1 MGRPEPCVLYAHT
14 FVHPHLDEYVDEVL
28 FSEPVVISACEF
40 LEQNASS
47 ICPALKLVGAT
58 SPPSFA
64 LEVFI
69 QCGGETRFRRL
80 CLPCLYSHS
89 SSNVLEVEARHVTPV
104 DTNASPGPSASLYK
118 EKLLIQS
125 LLARARFLIDAVVTN
140 HLVVRGSYRSLSMVI
155 YGNTAE
161 DLGQFNI
168 DVDLDG
174 SLTDTV
180 SAVEGDLE
188 DLPPA
193 FHPTMFTIKEL
204 VSPLKIL
211 SQAVV
216 VLDIPLE
223 LRKFL
228 LLVYKSLDSQNLG
241 EAADKVISS
250 LLLVTPKY
258 KSHCSS
264 KKNVDPRQLGLDIVI
279 SGGDEH
285 SLTEAGEE
293 LLDLYKRLQNE
304 SGDPSAESSAESL
317 FLESEADVPTSK
329 ELMETLR
336 QHFDFCSGA
345 GNVGYVHFSQNKNT
359 ILWLSVASLL
369 CSARESC
376 FHFVNY
382 GGMKQLGYVFTHRMQ
397 NSTTLT
403 LLLLGVIERATLHSI
418 GCEGFLGWWPRE
430 DESMPH
436 GTSEGYNQL
445 LKLLLENQRHDVA
458 SLATYILHRLR
469 FYEVACRYECIVLSI
484 LGDVSGVGRVTKF
497 TMDMLTSATVQ
508 LKKLLKLIKLSGP
521 IDDPSPT
528 AAASRIFI
536 LGDTGLLS
544 YKSTSGLI
552 NQSNCGFLNWEIDSH
567 LLSLLKERGFLP
579 LSAALLSSS
588 VLRSETG
595 RAIDSFLDIVSHI
608 DAIILSLLFCRSGL
622 DFLLHDPEVS
632 STIIHAL
639 RGIEDVQKEGLLSL
653 RYAYVLMSKGFFI
666 RPKEVGMVVE
676 MHMRALIAVDSLC
689 KLTPNTE
696 EFLWVLWDLCRLSR
710 SECGRQAL
718 LVLVDFPEALKVL
731 MTALHSGRELDPVSL
746 STGVSPL
753 NLAIFHS
760 AAEIFEVIVTDST
773 ATSLSSWIDH
783 AKELHMALHSSSPGS
798 NKKDAPARLLEWIDA
813 SVVYHRNGAI
823 GLLRYAAVLASGGD
837 VHMASNSVLASDMM
851 DVDNVV
857 GDSSNT
863 SDGNVV
869 DNLIGKRITEKDFPG
884 VFLRDSS
891 VAQLT
896 TAFRILAFISD
907 NSVVSAALYD
917 EGAVMVIH
925 AVLINCKQMLERSS
939 NIYDYLVDE
948 GGEGSS
954 TSDLL
959 VERSREKSLFDLLIP
974 SLVLLINL
982 LQKLQE
988 VKEQHKNTKLLN
1000 ALVQLHQEVS
1010 PKLAACAAELSHSC
1024 ADFVLGFGAV
1034 CHLLASAI
1042 ACWPVYS
1049 WTPGLFHFLL
1059 DSLHATSLLALGPK
1073 ETCSLLCLLNDLFP
1087 DESIWLWKNGMPML
1101 SPLRAMSV
1109 GTLLGPEKE
1118 KQINWYLKPGNPEKL
1133 VSQLS
1138 PQLVKLG
1145 EIILHCAV
1153 SMSGVIQDALR
1164 VLVVRIAC
1172 LNLDYASQLVK
1183 PIISWISLR
1192 LSEPSVLSD
1201 VDAYKVHQ
1209 LLKFL
1214 AILLEHPY
1222 AKPLLLKAGA
1232 SHMLRKVIDKC
1243 IEAANYDVKQFH
1255 ENTKYEFSLLTW
1267 SVPVFVSISMVSDG
1281 RASVKHP
1288 GARDRNIPDRFTD
1301 EECLIFWSYL
1311 FRFCTVLPLGKEL
1324 LACLSAFKQM
1334 CFSTEGQRALL
1345 TIAKHIESSTIQD
1358 SESLIKRETDPSW
1371 GIIRASEWKEHPPL
1385 FCCWTNLLR
1394 SFESNYVS
1402 AVEVAEA
1409 IYTLSSGALGF
1420 CMDGE
1425 SMNSER
1431 VAAIKLLFGVKD
1443 DVSFE
1448 SFVEENLKHIE
1459 DLTNLLDSKTSNEV
1473 ASDVLPTPHQIK
1485 ETSSLLLLL
1494 LQRSSSTEEMD
1505 AEIATAYISLL
1516 TPSVSSRIHKFAD
1529 RRMERIEDYSL
1540 DEFGSTFFWECPEN
1554 MRNRITQTGLSA
1566 KRKLPSL
1573 EAPNRHTRGDNSVAE
1588 NTSQNTFSRG
1598 SVPVT
1603 TPPGPTRR
1611 DTFRQRKPNTSRPPS
1626 MHVDDYVARERNA
1639 DGTNSSNVISVPR
1652 IGPSSGRPPS
1662 VHVDVFMARQKER
1675 QTIVGISVNDA
1686 ATQAKTTTPDDNMD
1700 VDKPSKSQPLKTDLD
1715 DDLQGIDIVFDA
1727 EESEPDDKL
1736 PFPQTDDILQQP
1748 ASVVIEPRS
1757 PHSIVEET
1765 ESGVKEG
1772 SQFSRLGTPLAS
1784 NMDENTPS
1792 EYSSRMS
1799 VSRPEMLLN
1808 REPSISSDKK
1818 FSDLSDDSKSLPVRP
1833 HKLIDSSASM
1843 YMNTSSSSVRFPV
1856 DSRTPPN
1863 LYPKSNLQQ
1872 SGPVPIGSGYQ
1883 GFYDQKFPSNQPPLP
1898 PMPPP
1903 LTVSP
1908 VLSQN
1913 MDSVMNQAP
1922 PGFHV
1927 QSEYMSAVTSSSA
1940 SLATSTALPDMKFGR
1955 TSLPS
1960 PVRSARPHPPLPPTP
1975 PPYSANSSSL
1985 KNPTSQSP
1993 QYFQTVNNTELQQT
2007 PVLTSYPQSPMMQP
2021 MLFRPGSMPS
2031 NPYGNNLVPHQGDS
2045 LSNVAQNPH
2054 IPIPS
2059 LQPIP
2064 TLTQLQP
2071 LQPPQIPRP
2080 PPQHLRPPV
2089 PSSPQPEQGAS
2100 LLQVPAQSPQVVQQ
2114 PQVSPAHVY
2123 YQTPQ
2128 HEGSSHSMQQQQH
2141 VDRSQRN
2148 LQSSGDATSQQ
2159 LDSGMSLQEFFRSPE
2174 AIQSLLS
2181 DRDKLCQ
2188 LLEQHPKLMQMLQLR
2203 VIRDM
2208 LGNTRV
2214 IEIKKALGSEG
2225 LYKGHFSDL
2234 SNCLTVSGWDNYSG
2248 ILAHYRRVPV
2258 KAYKLPCA
2266 RKVDCCCLTVLE
2278 LFYLFILLVLPM
2290 STRSLLGI
2298 WLISPYL
2305 ISVFQRTIQMS
2316 LSIIESPFTER
2327 QGGCPGDLIGMKDRV
2342 FQGSKKPM
2350 IQDNPFECREPTLF
2364 CQRQLQAAEAVMSL
2378 VVG

>member
-1 MGRPEPCVLYAHT
+1 MVRPEPCVLYAHT

-28 FSEPVVISACEF
+28 FSEPVIISACEF

-47 ICPALKLVGAT
+47 ICPALKLIGAT

-64 LEVFI
+64 LEVFF
-69 QCGGETRFRRL
+69 QCGGEARFRRL

-89 SSNVLEVEARHVTPV
+89 SSNVLEVE
-104 DTNASPGPSASLYK
+104 
-118 EKLLIQS
+118 
-125 LLARARFLIDAVVTN
+125 AVVTN

-228 LLVYKSLDSQNLG
+228 LLVYKSLDSQNLR

-258 KSHCSS
+258 RTHCSS
-264 KKNVDPRQLGLDIVI
+264 KKNVDPKQLGLDIVI

-285 SLTEAGEE
+285 SFTEAGEE
-293 LLDLYKRLQNE
+293 LLDLYKRLHNE
-304 SGDPSAESSAESL
+304 SEDPSAESSAESL

-329 ELMETLR
+329 ELMETLH

-382 GGMKQLGYVFTHRMQ
+382 GGMNQLGYIFTYRLQ

-430 DESMPH
+430 DESMPV
-436 GTSEGYNQL
+436 GISDGYNQL

-497 TMDMLTSATVQ
+497 TTEMLTSATVQ
-508 LKKLLKLIKLSGP
+508 LQKLSKLIKLSGP

-528 AAASRIFI
+528 AVASRFFF

-552 NQSNCGFLNWEIDSH
+552 SQSNCGFLNWDIDSH

-595 RAIDSFLDIVSHI
+595 HAIDSFLDIVSHI
-608 DAIILSLLFCRSGL
+608 EAIILSLLFCRSGL

-639 RGIEDVQKEGLLSL
+639 RGIEDVQKEDLISL

-676 MHMRALIAVDSLC
+676 MHMRALIAIDSLC

-731 MTALHSGRELDPVSL
+731 MIALRSGRELDPVSL

-783 AKELHMALHSSSPGS
+783 AKELHMALHSSSQGS

-869 DNLIGKRITEKDFPG
+869 DNLIGKHITEKNFPG
-884 VFLRDSS
+884 VILRDSS

-907 NSVVSAALYD
+907 NPVVAAALYD

-925 AVLINCKQMLERSS
+925 AVLINCKQMLERSF

-959 VERSREKSLFDLLIP
+959 IERSRETSLFDLLIP

-982 LQKLQE
+982 LQKLQLVNGYIRHTIEACLSQIQE

-1000 ALVQLHQEVS
+1000 ALIQLHQEVS
-1010 PKLAACAAELSHSC
+1010 PKLAACAAELSYSC

-1034 CHLLASAI
+1034 CHLLASAL
-1042 ACWPVYS
+1042 ACWPVYN

-1145 EIILHCAV
+1145 EIVLHCAV

-1164 VLVVRIAC
+1164 VLVIRIGC
-1172 LNLDYASQLVK
+1172 LNLDYASQLLK
-1183 PIISWISLR
+1183 PIISWISNR
-1192 LSEPSVLSD
+1192 LSEPTMLSD

-1232 SHMLRKVIDKC
+1232 SRMFKKVIDKC
-1243 IEAANYDVKQFH
+1243 VEATNYDVKQFH
-1255 ENTKYEFSLLTW
+1255 ENIKYEFSLLTW
-1267 SVPVFVSISMVSDG
+1267 SVPVFESISLISDG

-1288 GARDRNIPDRFTD
+1288 GVCDRNIPDRFTD
-1301 EECLIFWSYL
+1301 EECLIFWPYL
-1311 FRFCTVLPLGKEL
+1311 FRFFTVLPLGKEL

-1334 CFSTEGQRALL
+1334 GSSTEGQRALL
-1345 TIAKHIESSTIQD
+1345 AIAKHTESSTIQD
-1358 SESLIKRETDPSW
+1358 SESQIKSETDAS
-1371 GIIRASEWKEHPPL
+1371 GAVIRASEWKERPPL
-1385 FCCWTNLLR
+1385 LCCWTNLLR
-1394 SFESNYVS
+1394 SFESNY
-1402 AVEVAEA
+1402 APEVEVAEA

-1420 CMDGE
+1420 CMDGK

-1443 DVSFE
+1443 DVSSE

-1459 DLTNLLDSKTSNEV
+1459 DLAKLLDSKTSNEV
-1473 ASDVLPTPHQIK
+1473 TSDVIPTPHQMK

-1494 LQRSSSTEEMD
+1494 LQKSSSAEEMNAD
-1505 AEIATAYISLL
+1505 IATAYISLL
-1516 TPSVSSRIHKFAD
+1516 TPPVSSRIHKFTD
-1529 RRMERIEDYSL
+1529 RSMERIEDYSL

-1554 MRNRITQTGLSA
+1554 NRLTQTGLSA
-1566 KRKLPSL
+1566 KRKLSSL

-1588 NTSQNTFSRG
+1588 TTSQNTFSRG

-1611 DTFRQRKPNTSRPPS
+1611 DIFRQRKPNTSRPPS

-1639 DGTNSSNVISVPR
+1639 DGTNNSNVIAVPR

-1662 VHVDVFMARQKER
+1662 VHVDVFMARQKDR
-1675 QTIVGISVNDA
+1675 QTVVGISVNDA
-1686 ATQAKTTTPDDNMD
+1686 ATQVKTTAPDDNMD
-1700 VDKPSKSQPLKTDLD
+1700 VDKPSKSQPLKPDLD

-1765 ESGVKEG
+1765 ESGVNEG

-1784 NMDENTPS
+1784 NMVESTPS

-1799 VSRPEMLLN
+1799 ASRTEMALN
-1808 REPSISSDKK
+1808 REPSISSEKK
-1818 FSDLSDDSKSLPVRP
+1818 FSDQLDDSKSLPVRP
-1833 HKLIDSSASM
+1833 HKPIDSSASM
-1843 YMNTSSSSVRFPV
+1843 YMNTSSSLVRYPV

-1863 LYPKSNLQQ
+1863 SYPKSNLQQ
-1872 SGPVPIGSGYQ
+1872 SGPVPISSGYQ
-1883 GFYDQKFPSNQPPLP
+1883 GFYDQKFASNQPPLP

-1908 VLSQN
+1908 VMSQN

-1922 PGFHV
+1922 SGFHV

-1940 SLATSTALPDMKFGR
+1940 SLATSAALQDMKFGR

-1960 PVRSARPHPPLPPTP
+1960 PVRSTRPHPPLPPTP
-1975 PPYSANSSSL
+1975 PPYSANSSL

-1993 QYFQTVNNTELQQT
+1993 QYYQTVNNTELQQT
-2007 PVLTSYPQSPMMQP
+2007 SVLTSYPQSPMMQP
-2021 MLFRPGSMPS
+2021 MLFRPGSMPV
-2031 NPYGNNLVPHQGDS
+2031 NLYGNNLVPHPGDN
-2045 LSNVAQNPH
+2045 LSNVSQNPH
-2054 IPIPS
+2054 IALPS
-2059 LQPIP
+2059 LQPLQP
-2064 TLTQLQP
+2064 LTQLQP

-2089 PSSPQPEQGAS
+2089 PSSPQPEQGTS
-2100 LLQVPAQSPQVVQQ
+2100 LLQMPSQSPQVVQQ

-2123 YQTPQ
+2123 YQTQ
-2128 HEGSSHSMQQQQH
+2128 HEGSSHSMQRQQH

-2148 LQSSGDATSQQ
+2148 LQPSVDAASQQ

-2188 LLEQHPKLMQMLQLR
+2188 LLEQHPKLMQMLQGATGTIIVGYSDALLEGACES
-2203 VIRDM
+2203 IQ
-2208 LGNTRV
+2208 TA
-2214 IEIKKALGSEG
+2214 ALGKS
-2225 LYKGHFSDL
+2225 
-2234 SNCLTVSGWDNYSG
+2234 
-2248 ILAHYRRVPV
+2248 
-2258 KAYKLPCA
+2258 
-2266 RKVDCCCLTVLE
+2266 
-2278 LFYLFILLVLPM
+2278 
-2290 STRSLLGI
+2290 
-2298 WLISPYL
+2298 
-2305 ISVFQRTIQMS
+2305 
-2316 LSIIESPFTER
+2316 
-2327 QGGCPGDLIGMKDRV
+2327 
-2342 FQGSKKPM
+2342 
-2350 IQDNPFECREPTLF
+2350 
-2364 CQRQLQAAEAVMSL
+2364 
-2378 VVG
+2378 